1 MAALCFAYSLIILSR
16 TVHTPPCLPPYFPG
30 LLNAALGHHSL
41 LCTAEIVI
49 TMTSV
54 IHGPTS
60 SARAGLGSPLTFPHL
75 VPPAALP
82 KVEDI
87 LVLIFMVERK
97 KTGLREVVTFTC
109 CHTTNKE
116 IFWDVHPRMT

>member
-1 MAALCFAYSLIILSR
+1 MGALCFAYSLIILSR
-16 TVHTPPCLPPYFPG
+16 TAHTAPCLPPYFPG

-75 VPPAALP
+75 VPPAAL
-82 KVEDI
+82 
-87 LVLIFMVERK
+87 
-97 KTGLREVVTFTC
+97 LR
-109 CHTTNKE
+109 
-116 IFWDVHPRMT
+116 